1 MATAVRV
8 SGAALRS
15 GGPVTGRAE
24 RAGRERGTGGLR
36 AARAG
41 L

>member
-1 MATAVRV
+1 MRV
-8 SGAALRS
+8 SRAALRS
-15 GGPVTGRAE
+15 GAPVTGQAE